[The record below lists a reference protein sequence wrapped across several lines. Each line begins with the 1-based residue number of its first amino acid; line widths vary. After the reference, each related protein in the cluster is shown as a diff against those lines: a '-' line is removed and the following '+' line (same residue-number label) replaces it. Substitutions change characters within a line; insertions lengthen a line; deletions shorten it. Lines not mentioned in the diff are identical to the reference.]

1 MIKQN
6 DKLSFKMHNI
16 KLNTRLGS
24 LDSGH
29 TILFSFYK
37 YLLYGILPDVI
48 LIDRGPTLAFS

>member
-48 LIDRGPTLAFS
+48 LIDRGPP